1 LGNWASWTLSG
12 AGIYYLRESDQA
24 TAIELLHLDTGRTER
39 VHSLER
45 APSAYSGVT
54 VTADGKSLVYTDL
67 TEADSHI
74 TLVQNF
80 R

>member
-1 LGNWASWTLSG
+1 
-12 AGIYYLRESDQA
+12 
-24 TAIELLHLDTGRTER
+24 
-39 VHSLER
+39 
-45 APSAYSGVT
+45 VT